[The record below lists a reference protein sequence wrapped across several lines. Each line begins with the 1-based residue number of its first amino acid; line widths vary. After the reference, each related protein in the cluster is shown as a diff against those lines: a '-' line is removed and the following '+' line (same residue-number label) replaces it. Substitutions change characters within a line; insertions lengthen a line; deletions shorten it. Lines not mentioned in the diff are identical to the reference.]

1 MIKLIE
7 DNNVF
12 EAISLMNKSTEDNN
26 YYGYERNEAVWIE
39 YFLSLVKKQKEGS
52 PHALVIGDYD
62 KTNKLRGFLSALSFI
77 NYYNNQY
84 VMDVKDCIVN
94 HDYNNAFVVY
104 RLFDA
109 MIAHTKKHGG
119 KHWRADSVRDENKAM
134 EYGRFLQKRYNSKLH
149 VSVRGEIQENKDET
163 I

>member
-12 EAISLMNKSTEDNN
+12 EAISLMNKSTNDNQ
-26 YYGYERNEAVWIE
+26 YEFYERNEAVWIE

-94 HDYNNAFVVY
+94 NDYNNAFVVY
-104 RLFDA
+104 RLFDT

-119 KHWRADSVRDENKAM
+119 KHWRADSVRDEDKAM